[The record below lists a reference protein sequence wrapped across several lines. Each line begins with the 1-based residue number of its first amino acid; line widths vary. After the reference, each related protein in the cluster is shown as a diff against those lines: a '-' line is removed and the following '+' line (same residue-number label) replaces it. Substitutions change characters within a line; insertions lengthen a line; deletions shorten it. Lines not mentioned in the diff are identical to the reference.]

1 LRLLKKILLLSW
13 LLLCGAA
20 TASAQTATLQP
31 PPKRNYKYEG
41 KIVTNF
47 DKEKDETV
55 VLIQL
60 MPIKSV
66 EDPRPVWEDT
76 PANPRQ
82 LDTLGLTMFFT
93 YPGQTLITPKY
104 VSVGFLYL
112 ALDPERYKNH
122 DLKAKIDGAWIELG
136 QMDVL
141 KTQEVAARGAYKR
154 YTRRALEMTIPYE
167 QFLALAN
174 AKKVKMKLGDV
185 EFDLSKDQLEAIRDL
200 ASRTVP

>member
-1 LRLLKKILLLSW
+1 MKILLLSL

-20 TASAQTATLQP
+20 VASAQTAALQP
-31 PPKRNYKYEG
+31 PPKRNYKYDG

-47 DKEKDETV
+47 DKEKGETV

-60 MPIKSV
+60 MRIKDV

-82 LDTLGLTMFFT
+82 LDTLEMTMFFS
-93 YPGQTLITPKY
+93 YPGQTLVTPKY

-112 ALDPERYKNH
+112 ALDPERYRNH
-122 DLKAKIDGAWIELG
+122 ALRAKIDGVWVELG
-136 QMDVL
+136 KMDVL
-141 KTQEVAARGAYKR
+141 RTQEVSARGAYKR

-174 AKKVKMKLGDV
+174 ARKVKMQLGGV
-185 EFDLSKDQLEAIRDL
+185 EFDLSRDHLEAIRDL
-200 ASRTVP
+200 ASRTAP